1 MKSKV
6 RREIMKVPIFLII
19 ILMLTTPV
27 YASDWMMFKNDES
40 HSGFIA
46 DTVKPPLVLKWTAN
60 LGFDTDSSPVIVN
73 DVLYIGSNNG
83 IHAIDAKSG
92 KNIWMT
98 PINGF
103 VKAVPAVVDGTL
115 YIGPDD
121 KRFYAIDTKDGSI
134 KWIFK
139 NSTEGYLSSP
149 IVVGNLVYVG
159 SKDGNLYAIN
169 IKTGE
174 PAWKYSSGRDID
186 SSPAVVDGT
195 VYFGNDDSNVF
206 ALDALSGSKKWI
218 YDSGSSPVKS
228 SPTVSNGIV
237 YIGSNNGNI
246 FALNAGNGALK
257 WTYTTGNNVETTP
270 SIKNGM
276 VFAGSKDGYF
286 YALDSE
292 TGKLIW
298 KFQTAGFVYSSS
310 AVISNDVVY
319 FGSRNNWI
327 YALDAKTGE
336 RLWRNI
342 TGTNDNKDDITSP
355 AISDDTLYFAT
366 HRGLISAFTSG
377 VPGQTASASTQVG
390 PKATESTQNQKNQP
404 AGAQKTPGFEYAGIV
419 LLITFFIR
427 KRFP

>member
-1 MKSKV
+1 MRV
-6 RREIMKVPIFLII
+6 AICLII
-19 ILMLTTPV
+19 LLMLTAPV
-27 YASDWMMFKNDES
+27 YASDWMMFKKDES
-40 HSGFIA
+40 HSGLTT
-46 DTVKPPLVLKWTAN
+46 DTVKPPLVLKWTTN

-92 KNIWMT
+92 KKIWTT

-134 KWIFK
+134 KWTFK
-139 NSTEGYLSSP
+139 NSIDGYLSSP
-149 IVVGNLVYVG
+149 VVVNNLVYVG

-174 PAWKYSSGRDID
+174 QAWIYSTGRDID

-206 ALDALSGSKKWI
+206 ALDAISGSKKWS
-218 YDSGSSPVKS
+218 YDTGSSPVKS
-228 SPTVSNGIV
+228 SPAVSNGIV

-246 FALNAGNGALK
+246 FALNAGNGVVK
-257 WTYTTGNNVETTP
+257 WTYTTGNNVETSP
-270 SIKNGM
+270 SIKNGI

-319 FGSRNNWI
+319 FGSRNNMM

-336 RLWRNI
+336 RLLRNS
-342 TGTNDNKDDITSP
+342 TGTNDKDDITNP
-355 AISDDTLYFAT
+355 AISGDTLYFAT
-366 HRGLISAFTSG
+366 HSGLISAFTSEG
-377 VPGQTASASTQVG
+377 TGQTAPASTQVG
-390 PKATESTQNQKNQP
+390 PKATTVSTPIQTNQP
-404 AGAQKTPGFEYAGIV
+404 SGAQKTPGFEYAGIIF
-419 LLITFFIR
+419 LITVFIR
-427 KRFP
+427 KRFF